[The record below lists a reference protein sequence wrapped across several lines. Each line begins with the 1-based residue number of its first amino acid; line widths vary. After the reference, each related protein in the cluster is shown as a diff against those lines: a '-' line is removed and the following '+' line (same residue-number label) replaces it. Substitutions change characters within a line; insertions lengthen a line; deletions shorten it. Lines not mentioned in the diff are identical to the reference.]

1 MLELIPRILL
11 YKAYRKF
18 GFPRI
23 LPMNYTVS
31 VLYTCNSRCKTC
43 NIYKKK
49 SDNLTLDE
57 YGKVFKN
64 IGHSPYWVTISGGE
78 PFLRNDL
85 VDICKVIYTFSKPKI
100 LNIPTNG
107 ILVEKITKDVEEIA
121 KSCPDTQVIINL
133 SIDAVGE
140 KHNEIRQVPEN
151 YTKVIQVYKNLKKLK
166 YNNLNIGIHTVISK
180 FNVKNFSEISS
191 KLMLLKPDSY
201 ITEIAEERNELDTM
215 NADITPSLI
224 SYRSAI
230 DYLIHR
236 IKNGKFKGMNKITQA
251 FRIEYYNL
259 VKRILRDKVQVI
271 PCYSGIASVQIS
283 PDGELWSCCIKAQ
296 SMGNLRDENYN
307 FKKIWNNSKFDKER
321 ESIRNKE
328 CYCPLAN
335 ASYTNML
342 MDFPTLLRVFYH
354 SFIKWWS

>member
-11 YKAYRKF
+11 YKAFRKY
-18 GFPRI
+18 GVPKI

-31 VLYTCNSRCKTC
+31 VLYSCNSRCKTC
-43 NIYKKK
+43 NIYNKKCK
-49 SDNLTLDE
+49 NLTLDE
-57 YGKVFKN
+57 YGKIFKS

-78 PFLRNDL
+78 PFLRKDL
-85 VDICKVIYTFSKPKI
+85 VDICKIIYEYSKPKI

-121 KSCPDTQVIINL
+121 KACPDTQLIINL

-140 KHNEIRQVPEN
+140 EHNEIRQVPDN
-151 YTKVIQVYKNLKKLK
+151 YSKVIQVYKNLRELK
-166 YNNLNIGIHTVISK
+166 SRNLNIGIHTVISK
-180 FNVKNFSEISS
+180 YNVKNFSEIAS

-215 NADITPSLI
+215 DTGITPSLV

-230 DYLIHR
+230 DFLIHR
-236 IKNGKFKGMNKITQA
+236 IKNGKFRGMNKITQA
-251 FRIEYYNL
+251 FRIEYYDL
-259 VKRILRDKVQVI
+259 VKKILRDKEQII
-271 PCYSGIASVQIS
+271 PCYSAIASVQIS
-283 PDGELWSCCIKAQ
+283 PDGELWSCCIKAE
-296 SMGNLRDENYN
+296 SMGSLREHGYN
-307 FKKIWNNSKFDKER
+307 FKKIWFNSKFDKDR
-321 ESIRNKE
+321 ESIKNKE

-342 MDFPTLLRVFYH
+342 MDFPTLLRVFYR